1 MKPINIKT
9 EQAILNKVNN
19 KADFTYKG
27 QNNLARYIVGIKNLH
42 TSKNPSLYFNNGLT
56 VINEAIDNIGVNKP
70 FFESPGKGFKI
81 SCDCLGGWY
90 DKEDNKYYLDL
101 NSSFTYEVDAIT
113 VAKAF
118 NQIAIFDSH
127 KNEVI
132 HVK

>member
-42 TSKNPSLYFNNGLT
+42 TSKNPSLYFDNGLA
-56 VINEAIDNIGVNKP
+56 VINEAIDNIGANKP
-70 FFESPGKGFKI
+70 FFENSGKGFKI

-90 DKEDNKYYLDL
+90 DEAENKYYLDL
-101 NSSFTYEVDAIT
+101 NSSFVNLNDAMT

-118 NQIAIFDSH
+118 DQKAIYDTEED
-127 KNEVI
+127 KVI
-132 HVK
+132 FVK